1 MTDAKNVFNRIQAAV
16 RDPQVLE
23 SLSDTDKRALMEW
36 LESAKYNWELMARP
50 SQRVPKGSWN
60 TWIINAGRG
69 FGKTRIGSEAVR
81 YHVQTQG
88 YRAIGLIA
96 PTAAD
101 ARDTMIDGKGG
112 SSLLEISPQSEGL
125 IYYPTKRKLVWKNG
139 AVGNSYSAEE
149 PERMRGPQHDLLWC
163 LTGDSMVI
171 MGDYSEK
178 PLRDV
183 IPGDFVMTRNG
194 PREVLVSASRKSDLV
209 RVNFENGSSLM
220 GSFEHPILTLDGW
233 KPLGRLTKYDRI
245 YSWKRTG
252 KETHKGTTRRTKTE
266 KNFIGTDGS
275 TSSITGQSQMVITF
289 ITSTMSRAMIGLK
302 TLWQL
307 AQRGTKTTTQSSFLM
322 SNAQFAVENSNQQNM
337 ENTAKNVGLKGMKAH
352 VSAESQTANIVGRN
366 LRPEEEI
373 IAVSGVSTLGRDGLV
388 FNLKVDGDSEFFA
401 NGILTHNCD
410 EFASWGNLEATYDMA
425 LFGLRLGK
433 NPRNIITT
441 TPKPLAILKQLLKDA
456 TPASEM
462 KDGMHSDVVFTTG
475 ATMEN
480 ADNLAPQFLE
490 TLKKKYEGT
499 RLGRQEIY
507 AEILDDNPNALFRQ
521 DNIDSNRV
529 EWVAGTIRRG
539 SRVQFRYI
547 RPQGA
552 ERPQTFWS
560 VLKELVIAVDPAL
573 SNEVS
578 SDETGMLVMACDEQN
593 SLFVLEDSSGIMSP
607 NEWGVRALRL
617 YQKYD
622 AEAIV
627 AEVNQGGDLVEHVI
641 RTAEKEMGIG
651 RVTYKKV
658 RASKGKFSRAE
669 PVGALEEQG
678 RIHHVGEMPKLEDQ
692 LVTFQ
697 PGYQVSPDRLDAYV
711 WGAHH
716 LIIQKEKKG
725 FFIF

>member
-149 PERMRGPQHDLLWC
+149 PERMRGPQHDLLW
-163 LTGDSMVI
+163 S
-171 MGDYSEK
+171 
-178 PLRDV
+178 
-183 IPGDFVMTRNG
+183 
-194 PREVLVSASRKSDLV
+194 
-209 RVNFENGSSLM
+209 
-220 GSFEHPILTLDGW
+220 
-233 KPLGRLTKYDRI
+233 
-245 YSWKRTG
+245 
-252 KETHKGTTRRTKTE
+252 
-266 KNFIGTDGS
+266 
-275 TSSITGQSQMVITF
+275 
-289 ITSTMSRAMIGLK
+289 
-302 TLWQL
+302 
-307 AQRGTKTTTQSSFLM
+307 
-322 SNAQFAVENSNQQNM
+322 
-337 ENTAKNVGLKGMKAH
+337 
-352 VSAESQTANIVGRN
+352 
-366 LRPEEEI
+366 
-373 IAVSGVSTLGRDGLV
+373 
-388 FNLKVDGDSEFFA
+388 
-401 NGILTHNCD
+401 D
-410 EFASWGNLEATYDMA
+410 EFASWANLQETLDMA

-433 NPRNIITT
+433 NPRHIITT